1 MPTTIAALAL
11 VLATISAPTL
21 LAQTDP
27 VVASRAEY
35 REAVKAY
42 EAHDT
47 VAFLRHA
54 SEAARLRPTHG
65 GVLYA
70 LASAGALAGDSTVA
84 LAALRHFAVLG
95 YTADVDSDADL
106 ASLRGI
112 AAFDSLRAELRRN
125 AAPIVRSK
133 AAFTLADRELL
144 TEGIAYDSVAGTFL
158 VGSVRHG
165 TILRVKPDG
174 RAQEFVHAG
183 VAGFWAPLGL
193 RVDPKRRALWV
204 ASSALPQTMG
214 FDSSD
219 AGRSGIFRFDLATG
233 ALTGRYVI
241 PRDGEPHALGDVLVA
256 RNGDVYATDSR
267 APAVYR
273 VRAGAETI
281 ERFVTS
287 PLLLSAQGLV
297 LDSAERSLFV
307 ADYARGLLRIDL
319 ASREVHLLDAPDDV
333 MALGIDGLYTDGP
346 ELIGV
351 QNGTTPHRVVR
362 FRLDAAGRRITG
374 LEVLERAHPD
384 YAEPTLGVV
393 VGRDLYY
400 VAASQWERFRDDGTV
415 DTPETLRQPVILRL
429 ELR

>member
-1 MPTTIAALAL
+1 MPPTVAALAL
-11 VLATISAPTL
+11 SLAVFASSL

-65 GVLYA
+65 GVLYG
-70 LASAGALAGDSTVA
+70 LASAGALAGDSIAA
-84 LAALRHFAVLG
+84 LAALRRFAMLG

-106 ASLRGI
+106 ASLRGV
-112 AAFDSLRAELRRN
+112 AAFDTLRAELRRN
-125 AAPIVRSK
+125 AEPIVRSK
-133 AAFTLADRELL
+133 PAFTLAKRDLL
-144 TEGIAYDSVAGTFL
+144 TEGLAYDSVTKTFL

-165 TILRVKPDG
+165 TILRVEPGG
-174 RAQEFVHAG
+174 RAKEFVHAG
-183 VAGFWAPLGL
+183 VKGFWAPLGL
-193 RVDPKRRALWV
+193 RVDAARRALWV
-204 ASSALPQTMG
+204 ASSALPQTVG
-214 FDSSD
+214 FDTSD
-219 AGRSGIFRFDLATG
+219 AGRSGIFRFDLGTG
-233 ALTGRYVI
+233 ALTGRYPI
-241 PRDGEPHALGDVLVA
+241 PRDGQPHALGDVLVA

-267 APAVYR
+267 APAIYR
-273 VRAGAETI
+273 VRAGADTI

-287 PLLLSAQGLV
+287 PLLLSAQGLA
-297 LDSAERSLFV
+297 LDSAERTLFV
-307 ADYARGLLRIDL
+307 ADYARGLLRVDL
-319 ASREVHLLDAPDDV
+319 ASRQVQPLDAPDDI
-333 MALGIDGLYTDGP
+333 MALGIDGLYAVGP
-346 ELIGV
+346 DLIGV
-351 QNGTTPHRVVR
+351 QNGTSPHRVVR
-362 FRLDAAGRRITG
+362 LRLDADAQRITG

-393 VGRDLYY
+393 VGRDFYY

-415 DTPETLRQPVILRL
+415 DAPETLRRPVILRL